1 MQLCLAGLND
11 IERQLANGELLGVSV
26 LLQEVLNNGTIAYES
41 LQGDV
46 FLVLY
51 KFGLSKSFLQV
62 FPLPNQIFC
71 VISAV
76 LTQNCY
82 WNIY

>member
-51 KFGLSKSFLQV
+51 KFGLSYKFSSKFFQFQTNFLV
-62 FPLPNQIFC
+62 YSETVSLFC
-71 VISAV
+71 
-76 LTQNCY
+76 
-82 WNIY
+82 